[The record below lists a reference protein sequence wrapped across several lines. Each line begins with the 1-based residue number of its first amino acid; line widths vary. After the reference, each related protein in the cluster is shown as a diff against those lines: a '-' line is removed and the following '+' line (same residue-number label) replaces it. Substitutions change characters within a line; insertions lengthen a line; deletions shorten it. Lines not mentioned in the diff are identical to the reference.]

1 MTSTNSDHIGGYR
14 REVDYQRLG
23 PALLIASSLVL
34 AVRTAKWTATHSD
47 GLSAADWD
55 KEVEH
60 SARIAKLVLSHVTAR
75 YPELFQAKDV
85 PWFVATDEEVPK

>member
-1 MTSTNSDHIGGYR
+1 MRPCR
-14 REVDYQRLG
+14 RTV
-23 PALLIASSLVL
+23 ALCHSSGSSPGSLVL

-47 GLSAADWD
+47 GLSAVDWD

-60 SARIAKLVLSHVTAR
+60 SARVAKLVLSHVTAR

-85 PWFVATDEEVPK
+85 PWFVATDDEVPK